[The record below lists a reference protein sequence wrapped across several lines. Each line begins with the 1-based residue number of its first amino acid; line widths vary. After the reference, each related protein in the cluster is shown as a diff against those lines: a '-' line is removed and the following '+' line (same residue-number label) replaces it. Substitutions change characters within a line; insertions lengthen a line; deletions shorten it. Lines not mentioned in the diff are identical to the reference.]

1 MPRGVAARGITVKL
15 TVCVCVCVSV
25 SVPAVTAQQLQC
37 DEN

>member
-1 MPRGVAARGITVKL
+1 MRDTVKL

-25 SVPAVTAQQLQC
+25 PAVTAQWLQC